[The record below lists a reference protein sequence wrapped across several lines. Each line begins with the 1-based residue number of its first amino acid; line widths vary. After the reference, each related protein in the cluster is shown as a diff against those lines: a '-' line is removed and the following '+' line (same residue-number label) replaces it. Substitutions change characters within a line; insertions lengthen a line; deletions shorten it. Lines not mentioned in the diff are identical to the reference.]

1 MPEKTTTEIR
11 NMWSYLLQALDRSKI
26 TIDSYYQKAV
36 QYELF
41 YGMQNLDNGGK
52 MFKKIIQRKNVS
64 QQ

>member
-1 MPEKTTTEIR
+1 
-11 NMWSYLLQALDRSKI
+11 MWSYLLQALDRSKI